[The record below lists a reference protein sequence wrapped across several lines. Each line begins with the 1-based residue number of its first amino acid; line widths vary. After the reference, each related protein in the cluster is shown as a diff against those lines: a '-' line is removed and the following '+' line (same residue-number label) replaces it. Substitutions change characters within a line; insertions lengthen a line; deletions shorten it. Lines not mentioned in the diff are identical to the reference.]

1 MKTRWSERWSWQ
13 FILAIAAMLGL
24 MLLIGVVSEALAGHA
39 VAAEAQVAWQ
49 AQLDRVDEA
58 LGRNDQAQAL
68 LLWRE
73 AYAAALRSRH
83 WQGLVAVG
91 DTYRRLGAHG
101 GFEKAAVAKA
111 RQTYLVALFRAR
123 QEGSV
128 DGVLRVA
135 DAFAELGDDA
145 VVQQCLAIARRP
157 RRRRTTR
164 APRTAFAPSPSAGMP
179 ASSRSRN
186 RPDRSREEA
195 SDEPPPAD
203 RRRVGAR
210 VSRARDRGSDG
221 PSDDPRRTQPMIDRT
236 NDSSGPW
243 REHIRAMDQAL
254 GEANATVAVRAWRN
268 AYAAALGTP
277 GWHGLV
283 EVAAASLRIGKIPGF
298 GKASEA
304 RARETYWTAL
314 FRARQQGSLNGVL
327 EAAEAFGALGD
338 RQMVEQCIRV
348 AESLAALNA
357 DAGEAERVRALAANL
372 ADRYLRAQRAEA
384 AG

>member
-24 MLLIGVVSEALAGHA
+24 MLLIGVVSEALASHA

-91 DTYRRLGAHG
+91 DTYRRLGARG

-111 RQTYLVALFRAR
+111 RQAYLVALFRAR

-145 VVQQCLAIARRP
+145 VVQQCLAIAR
-157 RRRRTTR
+157 
-164 APRTAFAPSPSAGMP
+164 ATAA
-179 ASSRSRN
+179 
-186 RPDRSREEA
+186 
-195 SDEPPPAD
+195 
-203 RRRVGAR
+203 
-210 VSRARDRGSDG
+210 
-221 PSDDPRRTQPMIDRT
+221 
-236 NDSSGPW
+236 
-243 REHIRAMDQAL
+243 QA
-254 GEANATVAVRAWRN
+254 
-268 AYAAALGTP
+268 
-277 GWHGLV
+277 HD
-283 EVAAASLRIGKIPGF
+283 
-298 GKASEA
+298 A
-304 RARETYWTAL
+304 RAT
-314 FRARQQGSLNGVL
+314 
-327 EAAEAFGALGD
+327 D
-338 RQMVEQCIRV
+338 
-348 AESLAALNA
+348 
-357 DAGEAERVRALAANL
+357 RVRAF
-372 ADRYLRAQRAEA
+372 AERWDA
-384 AG
+384 RKLEVEKQTGPLKGGSIR

>member
-58 LGRNDQAQAL
+58 LGRNDQDQAL

-83 WQGLVAVG
+83 WRGLVAVG

-145 VVQQCLAIARRP
+145 VVQQCLAIAR
-157 RRRRTTR
+157 
-164 APRTAFAPSPSAGMP
+164 ATAA
-179 ASSRSRN
+179 
-186 RPDRSREEA
+186 
-195 SDEPPPAD
+195 
-203 RRRVGAR
+203 
-210 VSRARDRGSDG
+210 
-221 PSDDPRRTQPMIDRT
+221 
-236 NDSSGPW
+236 
-243 REHIRAMDQAL
+243 QA
-254 GEANATVAVRAWRN
+254 
-268 AYAAALGTP
+268 
-277 GWHGLV
+277 HD
-283 EVAAASLRIGKIPGF
+283 
-298 GKASEA
+298 A
-304 RARETYWTAL
+304 RAT
-314 FRARQQGSLNGVL
+314 
-327 EAAEAFGALGD
+327 D
-338 RQMVEQCIRV
+338 
-348 AESLAALNA
+348 
-357 DAGEAERVRALAANL
+357 RVRAF
-372 ADRYLRAQRAEA
+372 AERWDA
-384 AG
+384 RKLEVEKQTGPLKGGSIR

>member
-91 DTYRRLGAHG
+91 DTYRRLGARG

-111 RQTYLVALFRAR
+111 RQPYLVALFRAR

-145 VVQQCLAIARRP
+145 VVQQCLAIAR
-157 RRRRTTR
+157 
-164 APRTAFAPSPSAGMP
+164 ATAA
-179 ASSRSRN
+179 
-186 RPDRSREEA
+186 
-195 SDEPPPAD
+195 
-203 RRRVGAR
+203 
-210 VSRARDRGSDG
+210 
-221 PSDDPRRTQPMIDRT
+221 
-236 NDSSGPW
+236 
-243 REHIRAMDQAL
+243 QA
-254 GEANATVAVRAWRN
+254 
-268 AYAAALGTP
+268 
-277 GWHGLV
+277 HD
-283 EVAAASLRIGKIPGF
+283 
-298 GKASEA
+298 A
-304 RARETYWTAL
+304 RAT
-314 FRARQQGSLNGVL
+314 
-327 EAAEAFGALGD
+327 D
-338 RQMVEQCIRV
+338 
-348 AESLAALNA
+348 
-357 DAGEAERVRALAANL
+357 RVRAF
-372 ADRYLRAQRAEA
+372 AERWDA
-384 AG
+384 RKLEVEKQTGPLKGGHIR